1 MPRYHFDVETNG
13 LLDTMDKIHSLVLID
28 ADTGATYS
36 CHDHDPATADMCLEV
51 GLNALC
57 MADELIGHNII
68 KFDIPAIQSV
78 HPWFQPK
85 GKITDTLV
93 LSRFIAC
100 NLYEED
106 AERRKRDHRFDM
118 PSRLTGSHGLKA
130 WGYRL
135 GILKGEFGADTD
147 WQDWS
152 QEMQDYC
159 VQDVVVTERLYK
171 FLMGTQP
178 DYRAVELEH
187 RFATILAMQE
197 RQGFAFNE
205 EKAVELYQSLVSLR
219 LRLKDELLTAFP
231 PKVVETVF
239 VPKVNNAKQGYV
251 KGVPFLKTATVEFNP
266 SSRVM
271 IAERLI
277 ELGWEPTEFTPSGQA
292 KVDESVLSKLSY
304 PEAQLLADHFLVEK
318 RIGQLAEGDQAWLRL
333 ARKGRLHGSVNTNGA
348 VTGRCTHSQ
357 PNLAQVPS
365 VKKNKAGELIIGKD
379 GGWGVEC
386 RSLFTVRKG
395 YSLVGADLSG
405 LELRCLAHFM
415 AKYDGGAYTD
425 VVLNG
430 DIHTVNQL
438 AAGLPTR
445 GDAKTFIYAY
455 LYGAGDQKI
464 GSIVA
469 PNASP
474 AEQARIGKQLKAAFL
489 AKTPALKK
497 LKAAI
502 SDICSPFTFT
512 KHPTSGRPLRTA
524 NPKYRGYLIGLDGR
538 KLHCRSPH
546 SALNTLLQSAGA
558 LIAKQAT
565 IFAYDDL
572 IAAGLVWGKDFAQV
586 AHVHDEVQFEVR
598 KGLEEMVG
606 KIIVQAMVKA
616 GEHFNFRCPIDGE
629 FKHGN
634 NWCETH

>member
-13 LLDTMDKIHSLVLID
+13 LLETMDVIHSLVLID
-28 ADTGATYS
+28 ADTGETFS
-36 CHDHDPATADMCLEV
+36 CHDHDPATADMSLEV
-51 GLNALC
+51 GIHVLC
-57 MADELIGHNII
+57 GADELIGHNII
-68 KFDIPAIQSV
+68 KFDIPAIQLV
-78 HPWFQPK
+78 FPWFQPK

-93 LSRFIAC
+93 LSRLIAN

-106 AERRKRDHRFDM
+106 ATRRKKDYRFNM
-118 PSRLTGSHGLKA
+118 PPKLTGSHGLKA

-159 VQDVVVTERLYK
+159 VQDVVVTDMLYK
-171 FLMGTQP
+171 FLMGTKP

-197 RQGFAFNE
+197 RAGFQFNE
-205 EKAVELYQSLVSLR
+205 EKAVELYQSLVQLR
-219 LRLKDELLTAFP
+219 LKLKDELLLAFP
-231 PKVVETVF
+231 PKSVETVF
-239 VPKVNNAKQGYV
+239 IPKVNNSKQGYV
-251 KGVPFLKTATVEFNP
+251 KGVPFTKTSVVPFNP
-266 SSRVM
+266 SSRQM
-271 IAERLI
+271 IAERLM

-292 KVDESVLSKLSY
+292 KVDESVLTKLPY

-333 ARKGRLHGSVNTNGA
+333 ARKQRLHGSVNTNGA

-365 VKKNKAGELIIGKD
+365 VKKNKAGELLLGKE

-395 YSLVGADLSG
+395 FVLVGADLSG

-415 AKYDGGAYTD
+415 ARYDNGAYTD

-445 GDAKTFIYAY
+445 NDAKTFIYAY
-455 LYGAGDQKI
+455 LYGAGDEKI

-469 PNASP
+469 PFASP
-474 AEQARIGKQLKAAFL
+474 AEQARIGKSLKAAFL
-489 AKTPALKK
+489 AKTPALKA

-502 SDICSPFTFT
+502 SLVCSPYIFETN
-512 KHPTSGRPLRTA
+512 SRGRSVRTV
-524 NPKYRGYLIGLDGR
+524 NKMYRGYLVGLDGR
-538 KLHCRSPH
+538 KLHCRSAH

-565 IFAYDDL
+565 VYAYDDL
-572 IAAGLVWGKDFAQV
+572 IETGLVWGKDFVQV

-598 KGLEEMVG
+598 KGLEETVG
-606 KIIVQAMVKA
+606 KIVVQAMVKA
-616 GEHFNFRCPIDGE
+616 GEHFNFRCPISGE